1 MSLAVAS
8 SISIVCG
15 AGGELKFSM
24 FGLNEF
30 VSSGLIDDGNS
41 EFDALEFIALL
52 LISTELSRSAFRFVG
67 EVSSV
72 MIVVFSRFVP

>member
-1 MSLAVAS
+1 MSRAVAS
-8 SISIVCG
+8 SISSVCG

-30 VSSGLIDDGNS
+30 VSSGLIADGNS
-41 EFDALEFIALL
+41 EFDALEFIVLL
-52 LISTELSRSAFRFVG
+52 SISTELSRSAFRFVG
-67 EVSSV
+67 EVGSV